1 MPAMAPPPPDADPR
15 CLLCAAARITPWHH
29 EDETCWIADCS
40 VCGVPMVVWRSHD
53 PSPPPAL
60 RDHMVAALTAVADA
74 RLGSGTYR
82 IDQVMRRIPDHFHAH
97 ARIPGRWPVL
107 G

>member
-1 MPAMAPPPPDADPR
+1 
-15 CLLCAAARITPWHH
+15 
-29 EDETCWIADCS
+29 
-40 VCGVPMVVWRSHD
+40 
-53 PSPPPAL
+53 
-60 RDHMVAALTAVADA
+60 MVAALTAVADA

-97 ARIPGRWPVL
+97 ARIPGQWPVL

>member
-1 MPAMAPPPPDADPR
+1 MPAMATPSPGHG
-15 CLLCAAARITPWHH
+15 CLLCAAERITPWHH

-40 VCGVPMVVWRSHD
+40 VCGVPMVVWRTHD
-53 PSPPPAL
+53 PSPPPEA
-60 RDHMVAALTAVADA
+60 RAHMVAALTAVAEA
-74 RLGSGTYR
+74 RLGGGRYR

-97 ARIPGRWPVL
+97 ARIPGQWPVL

>member
-1 MPAMAPPPPDADPR
+1 MAIPPPDGAAG

-40 VCGVPMVVWRSHD
+40 VCGVPMVVWRHHD
-53 PSPPPAL
+53 PSPPQEA
-60 RDHMVAALTAVADA
+60 RAHMVAALAEVADA
-74 RLGSGTYR
+74 RLGAGRYR

-97 ARIPGRWPVL
+97 ARIPGQWPVL